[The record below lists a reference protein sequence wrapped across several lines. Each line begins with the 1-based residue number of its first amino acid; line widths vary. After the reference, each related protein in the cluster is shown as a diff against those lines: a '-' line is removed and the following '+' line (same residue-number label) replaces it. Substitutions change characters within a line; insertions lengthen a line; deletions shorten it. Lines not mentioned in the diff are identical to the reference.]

1 MMRYSIEYG
10 FSYKEKLLDT
20 GLDSLK
26 TGSKR
31 VAHKAGKF
39 LGNKIEDI
47 VTKSSDNNIEKKE
60 PVKK

>member
-10 FSYKEKLLDT
+10 FSYKEQLLDT

-26 TGSKR
+26 TSSKR
-31 VAHKAGKF
+31 VAHKAGEF